1 MILEDGDILRHLS
14 LPESFTMP
22 VLRLEA
28 NEDKLVRIA
37 TYMAGTLKFKNGGQT
52 KDVQLEPW
60 PQAG

>member
-1 MILEDGDILRHLS
+1 
-14 LPESFTMP
+14 MP
-22 VLRLEA
+22 VVRLEA

-37 TYMAGTLKFKNGGQT
+37 TYMAGTLKFKNEGST